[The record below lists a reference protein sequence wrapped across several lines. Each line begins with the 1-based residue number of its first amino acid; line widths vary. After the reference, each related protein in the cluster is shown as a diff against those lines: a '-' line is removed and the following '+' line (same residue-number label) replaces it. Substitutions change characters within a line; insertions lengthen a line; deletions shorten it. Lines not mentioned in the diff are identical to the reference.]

1 MNLHRRA
8 LPLILLVCLF
18 PLSLAWGE
26 VTPTLNSDAIKA
38 TFGSYGVEV
47 IDQAA
52 GTRVANLYSG
62 QGADKVC
69 RTLAVTEFTQPID
82 ESLLESHKKI
92 VAGASIGATL
102 RAAGFTINK
111 KLLIKTEVPA
121 NEAFVALANGT
132 TTVSTSLFTKVYALF
147 AETSDSSIPYAVIA
161 EAYHPAHFPPVHEEV
176 TEQPSLREAAERAL
190 KRLSEF
196 SLPASPTIPAA
207 SQS

>member
-8 LPLILLVCLF
+8 LPLTLLACLF
-18 PLSLAWGE
+18 PLTPAWGE

-47 IDQAA
+47 IDQVT

-62 QGADKVC
+62 HGTDKVC
-69 RTLAVTEFTQPID
+69 RTLAVTEFMQPID
-82 ESLLESHKKI
+82 KSLLESHKAI

-111 KLLIKTEVPA
+111 KLLIKTEIPA
-121 NEAFVALANGT
+121 NDAFVALANGT
-132 TTVSTSLFTKVYALF
+132 TAAGTPLFTKVYVLYV
-147 AETSDSSIPYAVIA
+147 ESNGSSLPYAVIA

-176 TEQPSLREAAERAL
+176 SKQPALREAAERAL

-196 SLPASPTIPAA
+196 SLPVSTTIPAA